1 MNYLIPLR
9 WFREQNITSRCIE
22 IREVVQIPIFK
33 HDVLIIG
40 AGLAGLRVAIQLAET
55 NDVAILTKVHP
66 LRSHSVA
73 AQGGINASLGEG
85 DSWEQHAFDTVK
97 GSDYLADQDV
107 VEILAKEAP
116 RAVIE
121 NERWGTAFS
130 RTEEGKIAQRPFGG
144 AMFPRTC
151 YATDRTGH
159 NLLHTTFEQA
169 LRVGVKFYNEWFVTS
184 LVRENDRV
192 CGLTALEISSGEVYG
207 FMGKAIVI
215 ATGGFG
221 RVYSHS
227 TNAVINTGDGCALA
241 LRIGTPLKDMEFI
254 QFHPTT
260 LFGSSILM
268 SEGARGEGGYLVN
281 ALGERFMDKYAPKKM
296 ELAPRDIV
304 ARAIQ
309 TEINE
314 GRGFED
320 QYIHLD
326 LRHLGRE
333 KILEKLPGIRDISI
347 YFAGVDPIDEPIPI
361 RPGQHY
367 SMGGVHCD
375 KYGSTPITGLYAVGE
390 TACMSVHGANRLG
403 GNSLLETLV
412 FGRIVGQKIAEYLP
426 SAKEPSSTSVDTE
439 VFNIRHKLQ
448 VLLLKEKGE
457 IPSEIREVMGDTMDH
472 FVGVFRKESDLK
484 AALTMIRELK
494 DRVNNVYVGHSD
506 KRFNYSL
513 LRILELENMLEL
525 AEVIT
530 VGALMRRES
539 RGAHWRLDYPERDD
553 ENFLKHSLFTKVE
566 DYVKTE
572 FIPINLGMFEVKER
586 TY

>member
-1 MNYLIPLR
+1 LR
-9 WFREQNITSRCIE
+9 WLKITLHE
-22 IREVVQIPIFK
+22 
-33 HDVLIIG
+33 HDVLVVG
-40 AGLAGLRVAIQLAET
+40 SGLAGLRVAIQLAKDF
-55 NDVAILTKVHP
+55 DVAILTKVHP

-73 AQGGINASLGEG
+73 AQGGINASLGTG

-116 RAVIE
+116 RAIIE

-130 RTEEGKIAQRPFGG
+130 RTEDGKIAQRPFGG

-151 YATDRTGH
+151 YAADRTGH

-184 LVRENDRV
+184 LVRDGDHV
-192 CGLTALEISSGEVYG
+192 CGLTAFDISTGDVHS
-207 FMGKAIVI
+207 FAGKAVVI

-241 LRIGTPLKDMEFI
+241 FRIGAPLKDMEFI

-281 ALGERFMDKYAPKKM
+281 ALGERFMDKYAPEKM

-304 ARAIQ
+304 ARAIK

-314 GRGFED
+314 GRGIDD

-326 LRHLGRE
+326 LRHLGKD
-333 KILEKLPGIRDISI
+333 KILERLPGIREISI

-367 SMGGVHCD
+367 SMGGIHCD
-375 KYGSTPITGLYAVGE
+375 KNGMTPIEGLYAVGE
-390 TACMSVHGANRLG
+390 AACMSVHGANRLG

-412 FGRIVGQKIAEYLP
+412 FGRIVGQRIAEYLP
-426 SAKEPSSTSVDTE
+426 NAQRPSSTCVEDE
-439 VFNIRHKLQ
+439 AFKIRHKLQ
-448 VLLLKEKGE
+448 EWLLKDKGE
-457 IPSEIREVMGDTMDH
+457 NPSEIREVMGETMDRL
-472 FVGVFRKESDLK
+472 VGVFRKESDLK

-494 DRVNNVYVGHSD
+494 ERFKNVFAGHSD

-513 LRILELENMLEL
+513 IRILELENMLDL
-525 AEVIT
+525 AESIAM
-530 VGALMRRES
+530 GALMRRES

-572 FIPINLGMFEVKER
+572 IIPVNLGMFDVKER

>member
-1 MNYLIPLR
+1 MA
-9 WFREQNITSRCIE
+9 QITLH
-22 IREVVQIPIFK
+22 K
-33 HDVLIIG
+33 HDVLVIG
-40 AGLAGLRVAIQLAET
+40 AGLAGLRVAIQLAEDF
-55 NDVAILTKVHP
+55 DVAILTKVHP

-73 AQGGINASLGEG
+73 AQGGINASLGEN
-85 DSWEQHAFDTVK
+85 DTWEQHAFDTVK

-107 VEILAKEAP
+107 VEVLAKEAP

-130 RTEEGKIAQRPFGG
+130 RTESGRIAQRPFGG
-144 AMFPRTC
+144 AMYPRTC
-151 YATDRTGH
+151 YAADRTGH

-184 LVRENDRV
+184 LVRDEDHV
-192 CGLTALEISSGEVYG
+192 CGLTAVDISTGDVHG
-207 FMGKAIVI
+207 FAGRAVVI

-227 TNAVINTGDGCALA
+227 TNAVINTGDGCALTF
-241 LRIGTPLKDMEFI
+241 RIGAPLKDMEFI

-260 LFGSSILM
+260 LFGSSILI

-281 ALGERFMDKYAPKKM
+281 ALGERFMEKYAPEKM

-304 ARAIQ
+304 ARAIK

-314 GRGFED
+314 GRGIDD
-320 QYIHLD
+320 QYVHLD
-326 LRHLGRE
+326 LRHLGKD
-333 KILEKLPGIRDISI
+333 KILERLPGIREISI
-347 YFAGVDPIDEPIPI
+347 YFAGVDPIDEPIPV

-367 SMGGVHCD
+367 SMGGIHCD
-375 KYGSTPITGLYAVGE
+375 KYGLTPIEGLYAVGE
-390 TACMSVHGANRLG
+390 AACMSVHGANRLG

-412 FGRIVGQKIAEYLP
+412 FGRIVGQKVAEYLP
-426 SAKEPSSTSVDTE
+426 DASQPKSACVDNE
-439 VFNIRHKLQ
+439 AFKIRHKLQ
-448 VLLLKEKGE
+448 ELLLKDKGE
-457 IPSEIREVMGDTMDH
+457 EPWEIREVMGDTMDRLA
-472 FVGVFRKESDLK
+472 GVYRKESDLK

-494 DRVNNVYVGHSD
+494 QRFKNVYAGHSD

-513 LRILELENMLEL
+513 IRILELENMLDL
-525 AEVIT
+525 CEVIT
-530 VGALMRRES
+530 MGALMRRES

-553 ENFLKHSLFTKVE
+553 VNFLKHSLFTKVE

-572 FIPINLGMFEVKER
+572 LIPVNLGMFEVKER